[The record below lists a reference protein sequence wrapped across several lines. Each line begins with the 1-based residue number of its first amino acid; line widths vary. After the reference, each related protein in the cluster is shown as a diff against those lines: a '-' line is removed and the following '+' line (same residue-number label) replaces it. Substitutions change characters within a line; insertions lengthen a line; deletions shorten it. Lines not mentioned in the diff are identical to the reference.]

1 MTRNVTLAARAEVT
15 GLSLR
20 EGRARAGKVARL
32 SYVRLPVPVSAPLP
46 VPLHVGGC
54 AAESPNRRP

>member
-1 MTRNVTLAARAEVT
+1 MTLAARAEVT

-20 EGRARAGKVARL
+20 EGRARAGRVARL
-32 SYVRLPVPVSAPLP
+32 SYVRLPVPLP
-46 VPLHVGGC
+46 VPLSVTGY

>member
-1 MTRNVTLAARAEVT
+1 MTLAARAEVT

-32 SYVRLPVPVSAPLP
+32 SYVRLPVPLAARTDARIARPERI
-46 VPLHVGGC
+46 GC

>member
-1 MTRNVTLAARAEVT
+1 MTLAARAEVT

-20 EGRARAGKVARL
+20 EGWARAGKVARL
-32 SYVRLPVPVSAPLP
+32 SYVRLPVPLA
-46 VPLHVGGC
+46 VPMPGMHARNGY

>member
-1 MTRNVTLAARAEVT
+1 MTLAARAEVT

-32 SYVRLPVPVSAPLP
+32 SYVRLPVPLA
-46 VPLHVGGC
+46 VPMPGMHAARNGY

>member
-1 MTRNVTLAARAEVT
+1 MLAARGEVT

-20 EGRARAGKVARL
+20 GGRVRAGKVARL
-32 SYVRLPVPVSAPLP
+32 SYVRLPVPAVRNWI
-46 VPLHVGGC
+46 